1 MFFRLHRDSQWWK
14 LHTAATTFGLPG
26 GYTRGDVEVAF
37 RRLARKAH
45 PDVGGTREEF
55 HTLVAQREL
64 LLTDLLVR
72 DFRVRSKVKLSVG

>member
-1 MFFRLHRDSQWWK
+1 LFFRLHRDSQWWK

>member
-1 MFFRLHRDSQWWK
+1 LFFVRRRGAKRWEV
-14 LHTAATTFGLPG
+14 HTAETTFGLPV

-45 PDVGGTREEF
+45 PDAGGSSEAF
-55 HTLVAQREL
+55 HVVVVQREL

-72 DFRVRSKVKLSVG
+72 EYLDTASDATC

>member
-1 MFFRLHRDSQWWK
+1 LFFRLHRDRQWWK

-26 GYTRGDVEVAF
+26 GYTRSDVEVAF

-45 PDVGGTREEF
+45 PDMGGTCEAF
-55 HTLVAQREL
+55 NTLVAQREL

-72 DFRVRSKVKLSVG
+72 DFRVRPKVAASR

>member
-1 MFFRLHRDSQWWK
+1 LFFRLHRDSQWWK
-14 LHTAATTFGLPG
+14 LHTAATTFGLRG

-45 PDVGGTREEF
+45 PDVGGTREAF

-72 DFRVRSKVKLSVG
+72 DFRVRSKVAR

>member
-1 MFFRLHRDSQWWK
+1 LR
-14 LHTAATTFGLPG
+14 G

-45 PDVGGTREEF
+45 PDVGGTREAF

-72 DFRVRSKVKLSVG
+72 DFRVRSKVAR

>member
-1 MFFRLHRDSQWWK
+1 LFFRLHRDSQWWK
-14 LHTAATTFGLPG
+14 LHTAARTFGLPG

-72 DFRVRSKVKLSVG
+72 DFRVRSKVAR

>member
-26 GYTRGDVEVAF
+26 GCYTRGDVEVAF

-45 PDVGGTREEF
+45 PDVGGTREAF

-72 DFRVRSKVKLSVG
+72 DFRVRSKVAR